1 MMIKN
6 KRRTALLRIIGII
19 LSVWLLLTLIWF
31 AWSRIFFSGYCNEMK
46 PNEFSNIITPRYYKN
61 DEKYTYFVKY
71 PDYLSTTGN
80 LAVSVRND
88 EAVKAFLPVIA
99 KQVNISEIYGI
110 CLAENTAALAVKRKC
125 GIENLFAGSG
135 SDQGAE
141 REIVKNVWREM
152 E

>member
-1 MMIKN
+1 MIKN

-31 AWSRIFFSGYCNEMK
+31 AWSRIFVSGYCNEMK

-110 CLAENTAALAVKRKC
+110 CLAENIASLAVMRKC
-125 GIENLFAGSG
+125 GFENLFAGSG
-135 SDQGAE
+135 SYQGAE